1 MDNNRADTIYSCFY
15 SGVDIHGTPLRVRS
29 DQGLENLKVAE
40 YMLAHRSKSSMIV
53 GKSTH
58 NQRIERMWRD
68 IFDGVL
74 SFFYDLFYFLE
85 EHNLLDPFNDAHIF
99 ALHYVYMPKI
109 NCNLSMWQESW
120 NTHKIRTV
128 SASPLFLFTAGSLS
142 TPTPPVDMADFGDD
156 TDYRVEQQGDNRPN
170 LPSISYEISENCQ
183 DRLMAECPRN
193 WESQEFGID
202 VYERA
207 LRIIMSESN

>member
-15 SGVDIHGTPLRVRS
+15 SGVEIHGTPLRVRS

-85 EHNLLDPFNDAHIF
+85 EHNLLDPFNDTHIF

-109 NCNLSMWQESW
+109 NCNLSM
-120 NTHKIRTV
+120 
-128 SASPLFLFTAGSLS
+128 
-142 TPTPPVDMADFGDD
+142 
-156 TDYRVEQQGDNRPN
+156 
-170 LPSISYEISENCQ
+170 
-183 DRLMAECPRN
+183 
-193 WESQEFGID
+193 
-202 VYERA
+202 
-207 LRIIMSESN
+207 